1 MFEIG
6 QKVRRTHGRQEGE
19 IKLVY
24 GGGWY
29 SVAFGGNRFQA
40 DVHEKNLESID
51 AVVPVPTETDEA
63 RARRLAVEAKILGE
77 MLEPATAGLAKARD
91 EELAALAAR
100 LKKSHTNKDDLT
112 ARQEREQIQGRYDE
126 GVKAIT
132 ARLVASEEY
141 LAAVAAA
148 DETEDDGA

>member
-51 AVVPVPTETDEA
+51 AIKPAVTETDEA
-63 RARRLAVEAKILGE
+63 KAARLALEAHVLE
-77 MLEPATAGLAKARD
+77 QMLQGLTGDLAKARD
-91 EELAALAAR
+91 EELAALAVR
-100 LKKSHTNKDDLT
+100 LKKSHTHKDDLT
-112 ARQEREQIQGRYDE
+112 ARQEREQIHGRYDD
-126 GVKAIT
+126 GVKAIAEKT
-132 ARLVASEEY
+132 RATDEY
-141 LAAVAAA
+141 RAAVAAA
-148 DETEDDGA
+148 AETEDDGA